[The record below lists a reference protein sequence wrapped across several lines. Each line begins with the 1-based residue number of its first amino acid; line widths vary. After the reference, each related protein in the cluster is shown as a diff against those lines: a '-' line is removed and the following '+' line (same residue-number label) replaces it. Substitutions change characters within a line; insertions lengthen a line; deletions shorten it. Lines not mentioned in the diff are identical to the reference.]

1 MLTINMF
8 LTHPP
13 TPPQK
18 KCFTLLVRGHSRQ
31 YVLYLPQVRFE
42 NEEYRDLAR
51 KLQSE
56 KSTLRK
62 QPSSS
67 STGGGVAM
75 GLTTETAL
83 MQIFDVE
90 QLPLMPNHESM
101 DSGSTDQLPFN
112 QLTSF
117 NSRAFRGQFSAWKPL
132 FSDAHTFDECNLFHP
147 ILSDRTMARKLSE
160 LCQENKS
167 LLLERDGIKRYA

>member
-1 MLTINMF
+1 
-8 LTHPP
+8 
-13 TPPQK
+13 
-18 KCFTLLVRGHSRQ
+18 
-31 YVLYLPQVRFE
+31 
-42 NEEYRDLAR
+42 
-51 KLQSE
+51 
-56 KSTLRK
+56 
-62 QPSSS
+62 
-67 STGGGVAM
+67 M

-117 NSRAFRGQFSAWKPL
+117 NSRAFRGDVVFYMETSV
-132 FSDAHTFDECNLFHP
+132 SDAHTFDECNLFHP